1 MHRKARAPSQNAWL
15 AVSVRK
21 NGISILALLVAV
33 PALLYTLSFGTPG
46 QYAKSA
52 EGMFASA
59 ASMSAAVPA
68 NPYNTLA
75 AQLAEKE
82 AQLNEREAAV
92 AAGSVNTA
100 ANNLS
105 LGEILGA
112 SSFFISIIL
121 LILVAMN
128 FYFDAKRGKS
138 LTLPR
143 KYFVDLR

>member
-1 MHRKARAPSQNAWL
+1 MVGGECKKERHQYSCPSCRRAGASLHTVFWYARAICKECRRY
-15 AVSVRK
+15 VREC
-21 NGISILALLVAV
+21 
-33 PALLYTLSFGTPG
+33 G
-46 QYAKSA
+46 QYERRGARD
-52 EGMFASA
+52 
-59 ASMSAAVPA
+59 
-68 NPYNTLA
+68 PYNTLA